1 MAWKAI
7 PKLKKLV
14 VHFSNGL
21 EDILL
26 ENIIGP
32 EMRAVDYTGILAN
45 GTGSYD
51 SGNIIAN
58 DETEEHAA
66 IYYQLASLSMGSVNF
81 MDYMRLL
88 TANNQYIEI
97 YNPDRASF
105 KIRLTKNSY
114 NWTVTYYAYGYN
126 TGTSYSHS
134 ASWSSSWRD
143 VAQNFFFTYDELTG
157 QGNIAWVDRYFRDYP
172 GNIHEVHYRAINGPH
187 PSQICDACIT
197 NILLD
202 NIPPE
207 PVPPSTDEP
216 YGDDDY
222 TTSSGG
228 MGPMDDSSDTIEDG
242 VLPLATATM
251 SGMCTVWVPDWGEI
265 QSVANAL
272 LSPNIAQI
280 LAGNVV
286 KFSDVIIGLS
296 IFPCPIDATNTGT
309 VTANVLGIE
318 IGTGVTCHIADK
330 QYIEIDCGTLDV
342 DEYWCNCLDY
352 NPYTRISIYLP
363 FCGTYELDTD
373 EVMGKTLGVTYRI
386 DIFSGACLATIKIDG
401 SIYYQYA
408 GQCAAQIPIS
418 SVSFDNFL
426 SSMLELGVATA
437 TGISALGA
445 AGAASEATGHAWT
458 EAKTTRQALK
468 ASAEYDLAEE
478 NYTKVKESSGSSIAD
493 AAVGAVMG
501 SKGFYQHA
509 GAMGGSPGFMGVRK
523 PYLIIKR
530 PEQLIPSMYG
540 KFHGFPCN
548 TTAVLG
554 DLTGYTQVDDIRL
567 NIPEATVDE
576 IIECEQLLKGGVV
589 I

>member
-1 MAWKAI
+1 MGWQNITSVKSQNLGDLNFALLYSADAQDAGISGQYPTSELDYFPATNFYGMA
-7 PKLKKLV
+7 
-14 VHFSNGL
+14 S
-21 EDILL
+21 E
-26 ENIIGP
+26 
-32 EMRAVDYTGILAN
+32 
-45 GTGSYD
+45 S
-51 SGNIIAN
+51 
-58 DETEEHAA
+58 
-66 IYYQLASLSMGSVNF
+66 
-81 MDYMRLL
+81 
-88 TANNQYIEI
+88 
-97 YNPDRASF
+97 
-105 KIRLTKNSY
+105 
-114 NWTVTYYAYGYN
+114 TVTYNFKGEWYISISKASQTYGPFTVTTN
-126 TGTSYSHS
+126 LFGGTSSYTYSPGYS
-134 ASWSSSWRD
+134 
-143 VAQNFFFTYDELTG
+143 
-157 QGNIAWVDRYFRDYP
+157 DRSHLIGFCLALLDDPENHRMKFRY
-172 GNIHEVHYRAINGPH
+172 ISYRATYRPDLPCFVLMCSNCFG
-187 PSQICDACIT
+187 T
-197 NILLD
+197 D
-202 NIPPE
+202 NAVTYAAAKLKLQKALPVIPPYQSNDYSE
-207 PVPPSTDEP
+207 SI
-216 YGDDDY
+216 GGHGNHDD
-222 TTSSGG
+222 T
-228 MGPMDDSSDTIEDG
+228 SDTIEDG

-272 LSPNIAQI
+272 LNPNIAQV
-280 LAGNVV
+280 LAGNIV

-296 IFPCPIDATNTGT
+296 VFPCSISATNTGT
-309 VTANVLGIE
+309 VTVNVLGIE
-318 IGTGVTCHIADK
+318 VGTGVVCHIADS
-330 QYIEIDCGTLDV
+330 QYITIDCGTLNV
-342 DEYWCNCLDY
+342 NEYWGNCLDY

-386 DIFSGACLATIKIDG
+386 DIFSGACLATIKIGG

-408 GQCAAQIPIS
+408 GQCSAQIPIS

-437 TGISALGA
+437 TGIGAVGA
-445 AGAASEATGHAWT
+445 AGAATEAAGHAWT

-478 NYTKVKESSGSSIAD
+478 NYTKVKERAGESIAD

-530 PEQLIPSMYG
+530 PEQVIPSMYG
-540 KFHGFPCN
+540 KFHGYPSN
-548 TTAVLG
+548 TTAVLN

-576 IIECEQLLKGGVV
+576 IIECEQLLKGGIV

>member
-1 MAWKAI
+1 MSYVQKSQAVNICIRKNGSEMLLDGGTVTLPVIGGNTTTMINNSAYTYDVTAIRIYNNNSTPPVTDILGASSVVSGSFLFTAI
-7 PKLKKLV
+7 PN
-14 VHFSNGL
+14 NGDYI
-21 EDILL
+21 DIYNKTHGIDSRLRISFYRVSGGIY
-26 ENIIGP
+26 EYSFNIIYQGQSYNINGGGIPAYGGSP
-32 EMRAVDYTGILAN
+32 ERGLKLGVSLDDTYPRGCIYVFRGYA
-45 GTGSYD
+45 
-51 SGNIIAN
+51 GNSPF
-58 DETEEHAA
+58 
-66 IYYQLASLSMGSVNF
+66 YQLDGL
-81 MDYMRLL
+81 
-88 TANNQYIEI
+88 
-97 YNPDRASF
+97 
-105 KIRLTKNSY
+105 
-114 NWTVTYYAYGYN
+114 
-126 TGTSYSHS
+126 
-134 ASWSSSWRD
+134 WSSVSQTVIACRAAVSD
-143 VAQNFFFTYDELTG
+143 IFGEL
-157 QGNIAWVDRYFRDYP
+157 A
-172 GNIHEVHYRAINGPH
+172 
-187 PSQICDACIT
+187 
-197 NILLD
+197 
-202 NIPPE
+202 PE
-207 PVPPSTDEP
+207 PPGPPPSDEP

-222 TTSSGG
+222 TESQGG

-251 SGMCTVWVPDWGEI
+251 SGMCTVWVPNWGEI

-318 IGTGVTCHIADK
+318 IGTGVTCHIADN
-330 QYIEIDCGTLDV
+330 QYIEINCGTLDV

-408 GQCAAQIPIS
+408 GQCSAQIPIS

-437 TGISALGA
+437 TGIGAVGA
-445 AGAASEATGHAWT
+445 AGGAASAVKEEMFVPQSKSDLRSHT
-458 EAKTTRQALK
+458 EEI
-468 ASAEYDLAEE
+468 ASAEQ
-478 NYTKVKESSGSSIAD
+478 NYTKVKEKSGSSIAD